1 MQRQFCKGS
10 EKIIVQRCQ
19 YKDSMRDRER
29 GIYSAGK
36 KKRTAQKGYFGAQKN
51 YLFIIFFFSCL
62 KIVFCEL
69 MLLDFSDLLGSFLLR
84 NFFIAARSIF
94 SCKYFS
100 CFIQYIWRFR
110 NQLKICLGGWLGRW
124 HGRIDN
130 KAISAF
136 KQVEVEVRAEFG
148 KIMMILHWFLNL
160 QIY

>member
-1 MQRQFCKGS
+1 MNT
-10 EKIIVQRCQ
+10 
-19 YKDSMRDRER
+19 YN
-29 GIYSAGK
+29 AGK
-36 KKRTAQKGYFGAQKN
+36 KKTHSTKRLFWGPKH

-62 KIVFCEL
+62 KIVFCGL

-110 NQLKICLGGWLGRW
+110 SQLKLCLGGWLGRW

-136 KQVEVEVRAEFG
+136 KKVEVEVRAEFG

>member
-1 MQRQFCKGS
+1 MRFFASSIGWKNKGPS
-10 EKIIVQRCQ
+10 IYIWHVLH
-19 YKDSMRDRER
+19 
-29 GIYSAGK
+29 GICVKYSAGK

-136 KQVEVEVRAEFG
+136 K
-148 KIMMILHWFLNL
+148 
-160 QIY
+160 

>member
-1 MQRQFCKGS
+1 MTLIHAERSGVNLAEIAPFHCNVTTHKTFIKEI
-10 EKIIVQRCQ
+10 EKVEILL
-19 YKDSMRDRER
+19 
-29 GIYSAGK
+29 YSAGK

-62 KIVFCEL
+62 KMVFFEL

-136 KQVEVEVRAEFG
+136 K
-148 KIMMILHWFLNL
+148 
-160 QIY
+160 